1 MKKSTK
7 KYLLYGAGAY
17 VLLASGLLGASR
29 VQTLRYDRDEAKR
42 DRDDIMRRY
51 NEASSAEG
59 RKANEVRAECRATIR
74 ALEESYEK
82 EIEQYRY
89 DLEGYQQTIGSFY
102 NAQKGGMQ
110 ITILNRELDKTVQQ
124 IRDRVGYYQGSN
136 NYTLRQY
143 LADEGFAGAFYE
155 RTEQYH
161 PATGWNDFSKPITL
175 NVSY

>member
-17 VLLASGLLGASR
+17 VLLTSGVIGASR
-29 VQTLRYDRDEAKR
+29 VQTLRYDRDQAKR
-42 DRDDIMRRY
+42 DRDEIMRRY
-51 NEASSAEG
+51 NEAAWADGQQASEA
-59 RKANEVRAECRATIR
+59 RAECRATIM

-102 NAQKGGMQ
+102 NANKGGMQ
-110 ITILNRELDKTVQQ
+110 ITVLNEELDKTVQE

-143 LADEGFAGAFYE
+143 LADYGMAGAFYE
-155 RTEQYH
+155 YDEQYQ
-161 PATGWNDFSKPITL
+161 NDPSKPITL
-175 NVSY
+175 NVSYA